1 MDQGLKERLVG
12 AAVLVA
18 IAVWLIPWVL
28 DGPEDGADIQ
38 ASSLQLPSA
47 EEPMPMRTQTLKLG
61 ASAEG
66 AQSAPAQVNSPPRE
80 AAPATA
86 EPPKDATASQ
96 GDEGR
101 TTRGS
106 APQGA
111 VADSTAAAA
120 QAETTLA
127 AATGPSERP
136 PPTAAA
142 TVPPRPEPAT
152 APAQPKPEQPKAVG
166 DWTVQLGSF
175 EDESNAKR
183 LAQRAGTFGY
193 KAEVS
198 SVRSSGKTLYR
209 VRVGPQ
215 ATRAAADAAAS
226 ALKAHGVEAR
236 VVAAR

>member
-28 DGPEDGADIQ
+28 DGPEDGAETQ

-61 ASAEG
+61 DAAEESA
-66 AQSAPAQVNSPPRE
+66 QPAPAPAPA
-80 AAPATA
+80 AAPPPQPAVATA
-86 EPPKDATASQ
+86 EPAKDK
-96 GDEGR
+96 
-101 TTRGS
+101 
-106 APQGA
+106 
-111 VADSTAAAA
+111 TAAPSEAQP

-127 AATGPSERP
+127 AAAVPAERP
-136 PPTAAA
+136 PAAA
-142 TVPPRPEPAT
+142 
-152 APAQPKPEQPKAVG
+152 APPKPEQPKAVG

-175 EDESNAKR
+175 SDEANAKR

-198 SVRSSGKTLYR
+198 SVRNSGKTLYR

-226 ALKAHGVEAR
+226 ALKAHGVDAR
-236 VVAAR
+236 VVSAR

>member
-28 DGPEDGADIQ
+28 DGPEDGADTQ

-61 ASAEG
+61 DASEES
-66 AQSAPAQVNSPPRE
+66 AQPAPAPAPA
-80 AAPATA
+80 AAPPPQPAVATA
-86 EPPKDATASQ
+86 EPAKDK
-96 GDEGR
+96 
-101 TTRGS
+101 
-106 APQGA
+106 
-111 VADSTAAAA
+111 TAAASEPQP

-127 AATGPSERP
+127 AAAVPAERP
-136 PPTAAA
+136 PAAA
-142 TVPPRPEPAT
+142 
-152 APAQPKPEQPKAVG
+152 APPKPEQPKAVG

-175 EDESNAKR
+175 SEEVNAKR

-198 SVRSSGKTLYR
+198 SVRNSGKTLYR

-226 ALKAHGVEAR
+226 ALKAHGVDAR
-236 VVAAR
+236 VVSAR

>member
-28 DGPEDGADIQ
+28 DGPEEGAEAP

-61 ASAEG
+61 DAPEQTAD
-66 AQSAPAQVNSPPRE
+66 SAPAPATPTPQPAAAPPE
-80 AAPATA
+80 AA
-86 EPPKDATASQ
+86 KDATASPRAPEAQ
-96 GDEGR
+96 GEAR
-101 TTRGS
+101 
-106 APQGA
+106 
-111 VADSTAAAA
+111 
-120 QAETTLA
+120 LA
-127 AATGPSERP
+127 AATGAADRP
-136 PPTAAA
+136 PPAA
-142 TVPPRPEPAT
+142 TPAPPKAEPAS
-152 APAQPKPEQPKAVG
+152 AAPKPETKAQG

-175 EDESNAKR
+175 EDEGNAKR

-198 SVRSSGKTLYR
+198 SSRSGGKTLYR

-226 ALKAHGVEAR
+226 ALRARGVEAR

>member
-28 DGPEDGADIQ
+28 DGTEDGADTQ

-61 ASAEG
+61 DAASEES
-66 AQSAPAQVNSPPRE
+66 AQPAPAPAPA
-80 AAPATA
+80 AAPPPQPAVATA
-86 EPPKDATASQ
+86 EPVKDK
-96 GDEGR
+96 
-101 TTRGS
+101 
-106 APQGA
+106 
-111 VADSTAAAA
+111 TAAPSQPQP

-127 AATGPSERP
+127 AAVPAERP
-136 PPTAAA
+136 PAAA
-142 TVPPRPEPAT
+142 
-152 APAQPKPEQPKAVG
+152 APPKPEQTKAVG

-175 EDESNAKR
+175 SDEANAKR

-198 SVRSSGKTLYR
+198 SVRNSGKTLYR

-226 ALKAHGVEAR
+226 ALKAHGVDAR
-236 VVAAR
+236 VVSAR

>member
-28 DGPEDGADIQ
+28 DGPEDGADTQ

-61 ASAEG
+61 DASEES
-66 AQSAPAQVNSPPRE
+66 AQPAPAPAPA
-80 AAPATA
+80 AAPPPQPAVATA
-86 EPPKDATASQ
+86 EPAKDK
-96 GDEGR
+96 
-101 TTRGS
+101 
-106 APQGA
+106 
-111 VADSTAAAA
+111 TAAASEPQP

-127 AATGPSERP
+127 AAAVPAERP
-136 PPTAAA
+136 PAAA
-142 TVPPRPEPAT
+142 
-152 APAQPKPEQPKAVG
+152 APPKPEQPKAVG

-175 EDESNAKR
+175 SDEANAKR

-198 SVRSSGKTLYR
+198 SVRNSGKTLYR

-215 ATRAAADAAAS
+215 ATRAAADAAVS
-226 ALKAHGVEAR
+226 ALKAHGVDAR
-236 VVAAR
+236 VVSAR

>member
-28 DGPEDGADIQ
+28 DGPEDGAETQ

-61 ASAEG
+61 DAPEESAS
-66 AQSAPAQVNSPPRE
+66 AQSAPAEVSSPSRDASA
-80 AAPATA
+80 AAP
-86 EPPKDATASQ
+86 EPARDAAAS
-96 GDEGR
+96 R
-101 TTRGS
+101 
-106 APQGA
+106 A
-111 VADSTAAAA
+111 TAAAEP

-127 AATGPSERP
+127 AATGATERP
-136 PPTAAA
+136 PPATADTAPVKQEPAPAAA
-142 TVPPRPEPAT
+142 A
-152 APAQPKPEQPKAVG
+152 KPEQSKAVG

-175 EDESNAKR
+175 SDEANAKR

-198 SVRSSGKTLYR
+198 SVRNSGKTLYR

-226 ALKAHGVEAR
+226 ALKAHGVDAR
-236 VVAAR
+236 VVSAR

>member
-28 DGPEDGADIQ
+28 DGPEDGAETP

-61 ASAEG
+61 DAPEDRASAPF
-66 AQSAPAQVNSPPRE
+66 SPAEASPPPRE
-80 AAPATA
+80 ASAAAAEPPQDAAAAPRAPATA
-86 EPPKDATASQ
+86 EP
-96 GDEGR
+96 
-101 TTRGS
+101 
-106 APQGA
+106 
-111 VADSTAAAA
+111 

-127 AATGPSERP
+127 AVTGANDRP
-136 PPTAAA
+136 PSAAAAA
-142 TVPPRPEPAT
+142 TTAKPEPA
-152 APAQPKPEQPKAVG
+152 AAAQPKPEPPKAVG

-175 EDESNAKR
+175 SDEANAKR

-193 KAEVS
+193 KAEIS

>member
-18 IAVWLIPWVL
+18 IAVWLVPWVL
-28 DGPEDGADIQ
+28 DGPEEGAVAP

-47 EEPMPMRTQTLKLG
+47 EQPMPMRTQTLKLG
-61 ASAEG
+61 DAAEQS
-66 AQSAPAQVNSPPRE
+66 AQSAPSAQP
-80 AAPATA
+80 APATTPPPQPAVAAA
-86 EPPKDATASQ
+86 EPAK
-96 GDEGR
+96 
-101 TTRGS
+101 
-106 APQGA
+106 
-111 VADSTAAAA
+111 DSTAAPREPAREKQGAA
-120 QAETTLA
+120 EPPAETTVA
-127 AATGPSERP
+127 VATTP
-136 PPTAAA
+136 A
-142 TVPPRPEPAT
+142 PRP
-152 APAQPKPEQPKAVG
+152 APSTSSPKPEQLKAEG

-175 EDESNAKR
+175 GDEANAKR

-198 SVRSSGKTLYR
+198 SVRNSGKTLYR

-226 ALKAHGVEAR
+226 ALRAHGVDAR

>member
-1 MDQGLKERLVG
+1 MDQGLKERLLG
-12 AAVLVA
+12 AAVLVV

-28 DGPEDGADIQ
+28 DGPEDGAETQ

-61 ASAEG
+61 AASGESA
-66 AQSAPAQVNSPPRE
+66 QDAPAPAPAP
-80 AAPATA
+80 AAPAAAPPQQPAVATA
-86 EPPKDATASQ
+86 EPVRDT
-96 GDEGR
+96 
-101 TTRGS
+101 
-106 APQGA
+106 
-111 VADSTAAAA
+111 TAAPSQPQPQP

-127 AATGPSERP
+127 AAAVPAERP
-136 PPTAAA
+136 PPAAA
-142 TVPPRPEPAT
+142 ASTPPKPD
-152 APAQPKPEQPKAVG
+152 QPKVQG

-175 EDESNAKR
+175 SDEANAKR
-183 LAQRAGTFGY
+183 MAQRAGTYGY

-226 ALKAHGVEAR
+226 ALKAHGVDAR

>member
-28 DGPEDGADIQ
+28 DGPEGGAEIS

-61 ASAEG
+61 DAPEPSATAPSAMPPAELAAAQRLADPAVDSRDEPKHEVGASDRA
-66 AQSAPAQVNSPPRE
+66 
-80 AAPATA
+80 A
-86 EPPKDATASQ
+86 EPPK
-96 GDEGR
+96 
-101 TTRGS
+101 
-106 APQGA
+106 
-111 VADSTAAAA
+111 AAAA
-120 QAETTLA
+120 A
-127 AATGPSERP
+127 AA
-136 PPTAAA
+136 A
-142 TVPPRPEPAT
+142 
-152 APAQPKPEQPKAVG
+152 PKPQAAVAAE
-166 DWTVQLGSF
+166 WTVQLGSF
-175 EDESNAKR
+175 EDEANARR

-198 SVRSSGKTLYR
+198 SSKSGARTLYR

-215 ATRAAADAAAS
+215 ATRPEADAAAS
-226 ALKAHGVEAR
+226 ALRAHGVEAR

>member
-28 DGPEDGADIQ
+28 DGPEGGAEPP

-61 ASAEG
+61 DAPEPSAG
-66 AQSAPAQVNSPPRE
+66 SA
-80 AAPATA
+80 AAPVTHQAAVAVEPPKPAAEPDAGRDAGRATQGATA
-86 EPPKDATASQ
+86 EP
-96 GDEGR
+96 R
-101 TTRGS
+101 
-106 APQGA
+106 
-111 VADSTAAAA
+111 
-120 QAETTLA
+120 AEQTVA
-127 AATGPSERP
+127 AATHVPERVP
-136 PPTAAA
+136 A
-142 TVPPRPEPAT
+142 TT
-152 APAQPKPEQPKAVG
+152 APASPKPETKAAG

-175 EDESNAKR
+175 SDEANAKR
-183 LAQRAGTFGY
+183 VAQRASTYGY

-198 SVRSSGKTLYR
+198 TSRNGARTLYR

-215 ATRAAADAAAS
+215 ATKAASDATAS
-226 ALKAHGVEAR
+226 ALRAHGVEAT

>member
-28 DGPEDGADIQ
+28 DGPEDGAETQ

-61 ASAEG
+61 DASGPG
-66 AQSAPAQVNSPPRE
+66 AQPAPTRMNAPRE
-80 AAPATA
+80 APAAAA
-86 EPPKDATASQ
+86 EPPKDATAPPR
-96 GDEGR
+96 DAGR
-101 TTRGS
+101 
-106 APQGA
+106 PEPA
-111 VADSTAAAA
+111 VAEPAP
-120 QAETTLA
+120 ETTLA
-127 AATGPSERP
+127 AATGPSDRP
-136 PPTAAA
+136 PAGAAA
-142 TVPPRPEPAT
+142 NTSPKPEPAA
-152 APAQPKPEQPKAVG
+152 APAQPKPEPPKAAG

-175 EDESNAKR
+175 EDEANAKR